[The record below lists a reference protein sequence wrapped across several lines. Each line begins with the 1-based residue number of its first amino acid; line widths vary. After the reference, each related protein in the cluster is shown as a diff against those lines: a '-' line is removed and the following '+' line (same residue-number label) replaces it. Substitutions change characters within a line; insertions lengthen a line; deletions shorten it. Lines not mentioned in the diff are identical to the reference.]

1 MNLSLPWQ
9 GPLRFTSCQAPIAEP
24 FWLAVAGWL
33 GRRLGLVVEAVDLEP
48 WELRRAA
55 FDAGAVEV
63 CWLCGPPYVWR
74 ADGGEPIELL
84 AAPVMA
90 AERYADRPVYF
101 SDVVV
106 RAGEAYASFADLE
119 GCAWAIN
126 ERSSHSGYFVTRQ
139 HLAAL
144 GRREGFFGRVLESGS
159 HQRSLEL
166 LMEGR
171 IDATAIDSTV
181 LELLLAQ
188 RPTLARELQVIDSL
202 GPSPMPPWVLRQE
215 LPLALRHDL
224 REALLTMHLDAEGR
238 AALAEGQV
246 ARFAAVDDGDY
257 DPIRQM
263 LAQTEG
269 VAL

>member
-1 MNLSLPWQ
+1 MLPGR

-24 FWLAVAGWL
+24 FWLAVASWL
-33 GRRLGLVVEAVDLEP
+33 GRRLGLAVEAVDLEP

-55 FDAGAVEV
+55 FDAGEVAV

-90 AERYADRPVYF
+90 AARYADRPVYF

-106 RAGEAYASFADLE
+106 RAEDGYDRFADLE
-119 GCAWAIN
+119 GCSWAIN
-126 ERSSHSGYFVTRQ
+126 ERSSHSGYFVTKQ
-139 HLAAL
+139 HLAAM

-166 LMEGR
+166 LLAGR

-188 RPTLARELQVIDSL
+188 RPALASRLRVIDSL

-215 LPLALRHDL
+215 LPLALRHGL
-224 REALLTMHLDAEGR
+224 REALLTMHLDGEGR
-238 AALAEGQV
+238 AALAAGQV

-257 DPIRQM
+257 DPIRSM
-263 LAQTEG
+263 LTLTDG